1 MVVTMDPMLAR
12 CGNCRSRLRGWNDLG
27 PGGSAC
33 IAIARKGVDA
43 PGVTGLTARFGARSL
58 VALYRNAE

>member
-1 MVVTMDPMLAR
+1 MVCASDVR
-12 CGNCRSRLRGWNDLG
+12 CWNDLG
-27 PGGSAC
+27 PGGGASLQAHLGSAC

-43 PGVTGLTARFGARSL
+43 LGMTSLTARFGARSL